1 MDFSEKYSMQDIMD
15 IAKVSR
21 ATIYNHLEKL
31 NEIGATKMMNN
42 KRVFSERAIEFLK
55 GEDKPVLGKVVN
67 KEQKEQKEQ
76 SLSNEQNSFEFIKY
90 IQKQMLHYQSEVKT
104 KEEQI
109 LTKDRI
115 IMLKDEQ
122 LISRDEIIKAK
133 DKEINQLT
141 QKLIGLYEQEKI
153 NQELLVSKKK
163 KTIFNFFKRR

>member
-55 GEDKPVLGKVVN
+55 GEDKPVLGKIVN
-67 KEQKEQKEQ
+67 KEDKEQGLSKE
-76 SLSNEQNSFEFIKY
+76 EKKFEFINY
-90 IQKQMLHYQSEVKT
+90 IQKQMLHFQSEVKI

>member
-55 GEDKPVLGKVVN
+55 GEDRPILGKIVN
-67 KEQKEQKEQ
+67 KEDKEQGLSKE
-76 SLSNEQNSFEFIKY
+76 ENSFEFINY
-90 IQKQMLHYQSEVKT
+90 IQKQMLHFQSEVKR

-133 DKEINQLT
+133 DEEINQLT

>member
-1 MDFSEKYSMQDIMD
+1 MDFSEKYSMQDVMD

-55 GEDKPVLGKVVN
+55 GEDRPILGKIVN
-67 KEQKEQKEQ
+67 KEDKEQGLSKE
-76 SLSNEQNSFEFIKY
+76 ENSFEFINY
-90 IQKQMLHYQSEVKT
+90 IQKQMLHFQSEVKR

-133 DKEINQLT
+133 DEEIKQLT

>member
-1 MDFSEKYSMQDIMD
+1 MQDIMD
-15 IAKVSR
+15 IATVSR

-55 GEDKPVLGKVVN
+55 GEDRPILGKIVN
-67 KEQKEQKEQ
+67 KEDKEQGLSKE
-76 SLSNEQNSFEFIKY
+76 ENSFEFINY
-90 IQKQMLHYQSEVKT
+90 IQKQMLHFQSEVKR

>member
-55 GEDKPVLGKVVN
+55 GEDRPILGKIVN
-67 KEQKEQKEQ
+67 KEERKQ
-76 SLSNEQNSFEFIKY
+76 SLSKEENSFEFINY

>member
-55 GEDKPVLGKVVN
+55 GEDRPILGKIVN
-67 KEQKEQKEQ
+67 KEDKEQGFLKE
-76 SLSNEQNSFEFIKY
+76 ENSFEFINY
-90 IQKQMLHYQSEVKT
+90 IQKQMLHFQSEVKR

>member
-55 GEDKPVLGKVVN
+55 GEDRPILGKIVN
-67 KEQKEQKEQ
+67 KEERKQ
-76 SLSNEQNSFEFIKY
+76 SLSKEENSFEFINY
-90 IQKQMLHYQSEVKT
+90 IQKQMLHFQSEVKI

>member
-1 MDFSEKYSMQDIMD
+1 MEFSENYSMQDIMD

-55 GEDKPVLGKVVN
+55 GEDKPVLGKLVN
-67 KEQKEQKEQ
+67 KEQKEQ

-109 LTKDRI
+109 LTKERI

-153 NQELLVSKKK
+153 NQELLISKKK

>member
-1 MDFSEKYSMQDIMD
+1 MDFSENYSMQDIMD

-115 IMLKDEQ
+115 IMLKEEQ

>member
-55 GEDKPVLGKVVN
+55 GEDRPILGKIVN
-67 KEQKEQKEQ
+67 KEEKEQ
-76 SLSNEQNSFEFIKY
+76 SLSKEEKNFEFINY
-90 IQKQMLHYQSEVKT
+90 IQKQMLHFQSEVKI

>member
-55 GEDKPVLGKVVN
+55 GEDRPILGKIVN
-67 KEQKEQKEQ
+67 KEDKEQGLSKE
-76 SLSNEQNSFEFIKY
+76 ENSFEFINY
-90 IQKQMLHYQSEVKT
+90 IQKQMLHFQSEVKR

-133 DKEINQLT
+133 DEEIKQLT

>member
-15 IAKVSR
+15 ITKVSR

-55 GEDKPVLGKVVN
+55 GEDKPVLGKIVN
-67 KEQKEQKEQ
+67 KEKKEQ
-76 SLSNEQNSFEFIKY
+76 SLSKEENSFEFINY
-90 IQKQMLHYQSEVKT
+90 IQKQMLHFQSEVKI

>member
-15 IAKVSR
+15 ITKVSR

-55 GEDKPVLGKVVN
+55 GEDRPILGKIVN
-67 KEQKEQKEQ
+67 KEDKEQGLSKE
-76 SLSNEQNSFEFIKY
+76 ENSFEFINY

>member
-55 GEDKPVLGKVVN
+55 GENKPVLGKIVN
-67 KEQKEQKEQ
+67 KEEKEQ
-76 SLSNEQNSFEFIKY
+76 SLSKEENSFEFMNY
-90 IQKQMLHYQSEVKT
+90 IQKQMLHFQSEVKI

-115 IMLKDEQ
+115 IMLKDKQ

>member
-67 KEQKEQKEQ
+67 KEQKEQ

-109 LTKDRI
+109 LTKERI

-153 NQELLVSKKK
+153 NQVLLVTKKK

>member
-55 GEDKPVLGKVVN
+55 GEDRPILGKIVN
-67 KEQKEQKEQ
+67 KEDKEQGLSKE
-76 SLSNEQNSFEFIKY
+76 ENSFEFINC
-90 IQKQMLHYQSEVKT
+90 IQKQMLHFQSEVKI

>member
-1 MDFSEKYSMQDIMD
+1 MEFSEKYSMQDIMD

-55 GEDKPVLGKVVN
+55 GEDKPVLGKLVN
-67 KEQKEQKEQ
+67 KEQKEQ
-76 SLSNEQNSFEFIKY
+76 SLSKEEISFEFINC
-90 IQKQMLHYQSEVKT
+90 IQKQMLHFKSELKT

-141 QKLIGLYEQEKI
+141 QKLIELYEQEKI

>member
-55 GEDKPVLGKVVN
+55 GEDRPILGKIVN
-67 KEQKEQKEQ
+67 KEEKEQ
-76 SLSNEQNSFEFIKY
+76 SLSKEEKSFEFMNY
-90 IQKQMLHYQSEVKT
+90 IQKQMLHFQSEVKR

>member
-55 GEDKPVLGKVVN
+55 GEDRPILGKIVN
-67 KEQKEQKEQ
+67 KEDKEQGLSKEEK
-76 SLSNEQNSFEFIKY
+76 NFEFINY
-90 IQKQMLHYQSEVKT
+90 IQKQMLHFQSEVKR

-133 DKEINQLT
+133 DEEIKQLT

>member
-55 GEDKPVLGKVVN
+55 GEDKPVLGKIVN
-67 KEQKEQKEQ
+67 KEDKEQGLSKE
-76 SLSNEQNSFEFIKY
+76 EKSFEFMNY
-90 IQKQMLHYQSEVKT
+90 IQKQMLHFQSEVKI

>member
-1 MDFSEKYSMQDIMD
+1 MQDIMD

-55 GEDKPVLGKVVN
+55 GEDKPVLGKIVN
-67 KEQKEQKEQ
+67 KEDKEQGLSKEEK
-76 SLSNEQNSFEFIKY
+76 NFEFINY
-90 IQKQMLHYQSEVKT
+90 IQKQMLHFQSEVKT

>member
-55 GEDKPVLGKVVN
+55 GEDKPVLGKIVN
-67 KEQKEQKEQ
+67 KEDKEQGLSKEEK
-76 SLSNEQNSFEFIKY
+76 NFEFIKY

-109 LTKDRI
+109 LTKERI

>member
-55 GEDKPVLGKVVN
+55 GEDKPVLGKIVN
-67 KEQKEQKEQ
+67 KEDKEQGLSKEEK
-76 SLSNEQNSFEFIKY
+76 NFEFINY
-90 IQKQMLHYQSEVKT
+90 IQKQMLHFQSEVKI

-141 QKLIGLYEQEKI
+141 QKLIVLYEQEKI

>member
-1 MDFSEKYSMQDIMD
+1 MDFVEKYSMQDVMD

-67 KEQKEQKEQ
+67 KEDKEQGLSKEEK
-76 SLSNEQNSFEFIKY
+76 NFEFINY
-90 IQKQMLHYQSEVKT
+90 IQKQMLHFQSEVKT

-133 DKEINQLT
+133 DEEIKQLT

>member
-55 GEDKPVLGKVVN
+55 GEDKPVLGKIVN
-67 KEQKEQKEQ
+67 KEDKEQGLSKE
-76 SLSNEQNSFEFIKY
+76 ENSFEFINY
-90 IQKQMLHYQSEVKT
+90 IQKQMLHFQSEVKR

-133 DKEINQLT
+133 DEEIKQLT

>member
-1 MDFSEKYSMQDIMD
+1 MDFLEKYSMQDIMD

-42 KRVFSERAIEFLK
+42 KRVFSEKAIEFLK

-67 KEQKEQKEQ
+67 KEQKEQ

-133 DKEINQLT
+133 DEEINQLT

>member
-55 GEDKPVLGKVVN
+55 GEDKPVLGKLVN
-67 KEQKEQKEQ
+67 KEQKEQ
-76 SLSNEQNSFEFIKY
+76 SLSKEEISFEFINC
-90 IQKQMLHYQSEVKT
+90 IQKQMLHFQSELKT

>member
-55 GEDKPVLGKVVN
+55 GEDKPVLGKIVN
-67 KEQKEQKEQ
+67 KEDKEQGLSKEEK
-76 SLSNEQNSFEFIKY
+76 NFEFINY
-90 IQKQMLHYQSEVKT
+90 IKEQMLHFQSEVKI

>member
-1 MDFSEKYSMQDIMD
+1 MDFIEKYSMQDVMD

-55 GEDKPVLGKVVN
+55 GEDKPVLGKIVN
-67 KEQKEQKEQ
+67 KEEKEQ
-76 SLSNEQNSFEFIKY
+76 SLSKEEKSFEFMNY
-90 IQKQMLHYQSEVKT
+90 IQKQMLHFQSEVKI

>member
-55 GEDKPVLGKVVN
+55 GEDRPILGKIVN
-67 KEQKEQKEQ
+67 KEDKEQGLSKEEK
-76 SLSNEQNSFEFIKY
+76 NFEFINY
-90 IQKQMLHYQSEVKT
+90 IKKQMLHFQSEVKI

>member
-55 GEDKPVLGKVVN
+55 GEDKPVLGKIVN
-67 KEQKEQKEQ
+67 KEDKEQGLSKEEK
-76 SLSNEQNSFEFIKY
+76 NFEFINY
-90 IQKQMLHYQSEVKT
+90 IQKQMLHFQSEVKI

-109 LTKDRI
+109 LTKERI

-141 QKLIGLYEQEKI
+141 QKLIGLYEQKKI

>member
-15 IAKVSR
+15 ITKVSR

-55 GEDKPVLGKVVN
+55 GEDRPILGKIVN
-67 KEQKEQKEQ
+67 KEDKEQGLSKE
-76 SLSNEQNSFEFIKY
+76 ENSFEFINY
-90 IQKQMLHYQSEVKT
+90 IQKQMLHFQSEVKR

-133 DKEINQLT
+133 DEEINQLT

>member
-67 KEQKEQKEQ
+67 KEQKEQ

>member
-76 SLSNEQNSFEFIKY
+76 SLSNEQNSFEFIKC
-90 IQKQMLHYQSEVKT
+90 IQKQMLHFQSEVKI

>member
-31 NEIGATKMMNN
+31 NEIGANKMMNN

-67 KEQKEQKEQ
+67 KEQKEQ

-133 DKEINQLT
+133 DEEINQLT

>member
-55 GEDKPVLGKVVN
+55 GEDKPVLGKIVN
-67 KEQKEQKEQ
+67 KDEKEQKEQ

-133 DKEINQLT
+133 DEEINQLT

-153 NQELLVSKKK
+153 NQELLISKKK

>member
-15 IAKVSR
+15 ITKVSR

-67 KEQKEQKEQ
+67 KEQKEQ

-90 IQKQMLHYQSEVKT
+90 IQKQMLHYQSEVKI

>member
-1 MDFSEKYSMQDIMD
+1 MDFLEKYSMQDVMD

-42 KRVFSERAIEFLK
+42 KRVFSEKAIEFLK
-55 GEDKPVLGKVVN
+55 GEDKAVLGRVVN
-67 KEQKEQKEQ
+67 KEQKEQ

-109 LTKDRI
+109 LTKERI

-153 NQELLVSKKK
+153 NQELLISKKK

>member
-55 GEDKPVLGKVVN
+55 GEDRPILGKIVN
-67 KEQKEQKEQ
+67 KEDKEQGLSKE
-76 SLSNEQNSFEFIKY
+76 ENSFEFINY
-90 IQKQMLHYQSEVKT
+90 IQKQMLHFQSEVKI

>member
-55 GEDKPVLGKVVN
+55 GEDKPILGKIVN
-67 KEQKEQKEQ
+67 KEDKEQGLSKEEK
-76 SLSNEQNSFEFIKY
+76 NFEFINY

-153 NQELLVSKKK
+153 NQELLISKKK